1 MMEEKQVIALRRR
14 TFLAGLVGNIMEW
27 YDFAVYGYFAPIIG
41 RHFFPSNDPNTS
53 LIAAFGVFAAGFLM
67 RPIGGLVFGYIGDKI
82 GRKAALTA
90 SVITMAIPTFLIG
103 VLPDYSQ
110 IGVTASVLLVILRM
124 VQGVSVGGEYTT
136 SVVFLVEAAEPNQR
150 GFAGSWS
157 AFGAVAGMVLGSA
170 LGALLTSL
178 LSADAIHAWGWRV
191 PFILGLGVGI
201 AGLYIRE
208 QIAEPIA
215 IQKVPQVTRSPIL
228 EAFRSEWRAM
238 LRIAGLN
245 VLNAVSF
252 YTVFVY
258 LVTYLQQVVHISS
271 SEALSIN
278 TLNMIVLLVL
288 IPFAGALSDRWGRK
302 PILFGSVVG
311 VLLFSQ
317 PLFWA
322 MHHPNVLLILFGQM
336 GFAILL
342 GLFLGVVPVT
352 MVEAFPGHVRCS
364 ALSISYNLCS
374 GILGGTTPM
383 VLTFLVERTHD
394 DLSPAYYMMAS
405 ALVSLV
411 VILRLRETFRDSLAS
426 EAPREI

>member
-1 MMEEKQVIALRRR
+1 MMEEKQIIALRRR

-215 IQKVPQVTRSPIL
+215 IQKFPQVTRSPIL

-252 YTVFVY
+252 YTVFV
-258 LVTYLQQVVHISS
+258 
-271 SEALSIN
+271 
-278 TLNMIVLLVL
+278 
-288 IPFAGALSDRWGRK
+288 GALSDRWGRK